1 MTLYSCP
8 GRVFVAPENDRNAR
22 HGGGRLRAL
31 IPMPRTENR
40 KSKIRSGGLE
50 TENFQHASPS
60 GFTLVEILA
69 TVAIL
74 AIVMPATMYGLDLA
88 TRLAGLTRQRDV
100 AINLAEARLND
111 LAVTGDW
118 QNGPLSG
125 TFTSA
130 PHYSW
135 QAATEAWPEPNLP
148 NANLTE
154 LTVTVTWASFG
165 RDRQVALSTLLYPTP
180 PTTWSTGTGGPQG

>member
-1 MTLYSCP
+1 MTLCFSR
-8 GRVFVAPENDRNAR
+8 GRVFVAPENGRNAR
-22 HGGGRLRAL
+22 RGWGRLRAL
-31 IPMPRTENR
+31 IPIPRTENR
-40 KSKIRSGGLE
+40 KSKIRPGGQE
-50 TENFQHASPS
+50 TENFQRASPS